1 MAITFKNAI
10 REAVSPPPVLPNEET
25 PGKNTSAVKALK
37 SGKAFNDVNPNA
49 GSSAFNIGNF
59 RSNATLQDSILPKH
73 SFLVTFSPFTAT
85 QKAARVLNKYL
96 VGTAASDLVMRC
108 DSAQLPGVTALKDE
122 VSRFGYGPVEDMTYG
137 MQFADM
143 TLGFIVNKKGLHYKF
158 FNDWMSLITNYA
170 SKGGGDM
177 MNKNN
182 AIGMPYQVGYKD
194 DYSNLQMNITVF
206 DRSHNQVL
214 VYELYDVFPISINA
228 QDVSWGDVDQLMRI
242 YVRFA
247 YTDFTLKTPLLGE
260 GLPSNWDDIKP
271 KAAAPNQNPNE
282 EKTSATQQKSGG
294 LVASLGGTTAQ
305 GTTPPTVDTQTVPA
319 GVGGN
324 PDPVKI
330 VTITPAP
337 GIRENTNP
345 VQPGNAN
352 NQTRTTGI

>member
-1 MAITFKNAI
+1 MGITFKNVI
-10 REAVSPPPVLPNEET
+10 REAVSPPPFLPDEET
-25 PGKNTSAVKALK
+25 PGKNTAAVKALK
-37 SGKAFNDVNPNA
+37 SDVNENE
-49 GSSAFNIGNF
+49 GSSAFNISNF
-59 RSNATLQDSILPKH
+59 RSNSTLQDSILPKH
-73 SFLVTFSPFTAT
+73 SFLVTFAPFADT
-85 QKAARVLNKYL
+85 QKAARVLNRYIK
-96 VGTAASDLVMRC
+96 GTAASDLVMRC

-177 MNKNN
+177 MNANN

-260 GLPSNWDDIKP
+260 GLPSNWDDLKP
-271 KAAAPNQNPNE
+271 KGAAENQNPNAE
-282 EKTSATQQKSGG
+282 PEPTRQASGG
-294 LVASLGGTTAQ
+294 LVAAQGGTTAL
-305 GTTPPTVDTQTVPA
+305 GTRPATVDTLEIPKGIGGSDKTVIA
-319 GVGGN
+319 Q
-324 PDPVKI
+324 PVSE
-330 VTITPAP
+330 TPP
-337 GIRENTNP
+337 SR
-345 VQPGNAN
+345 AN
-352 NQTRTTGI
+352 NPAQGTNNQSRETNI

>member
-1 MAITFKNAI
+1 MAITFKNVI
-10 REAVSPPPVLPNEET
+10 REAVSPPHFLPDEET
-25 PGKNTSAVKALK
+25 PAKNTVAVKALK
-37 SGKAFNDVNPNA
+37 SDANPNE
-49 GSSAFNIGNF
+49 GSSAFNISNF
-59 RSNATLQDSILPKH
+59 RSNSTLQDSILPKH
-73 SFLVTFSPFTAT
+73 SFLVTFSPFAAT

-177 MNKNN
+177 LNANN

-206 DRSHNQVL
+206 DRSQNQVL

-247 YTDFTLKTPLLGE
+247 YTDFTLKTPLLEGE
-260 GLPSNWDDIKP
+260 IPSNYTDPKP
-271 KAAAPNQNPNE
+271 AGAAENQNPNE
-282 EKTSATQQKSGG
+282 EKRAPTQQATGQGFVLSDTT
-294 LVASLGGTTAQ
+294 LASIGVLAQ
-305 GTTPPTVDTQTVPA
+305 DELKQTVPGPGA
-319 GVGGN
+319 
-324 PDPVKI
+324 PVYIK
-330 VTITPAP
+330 TITPAP
-337 GIRENTNP
+337 AMRADNP
-345 VQPGNAN
+345 IQGQSQQSNEKN
-352 NQTRTTGI
+352 I